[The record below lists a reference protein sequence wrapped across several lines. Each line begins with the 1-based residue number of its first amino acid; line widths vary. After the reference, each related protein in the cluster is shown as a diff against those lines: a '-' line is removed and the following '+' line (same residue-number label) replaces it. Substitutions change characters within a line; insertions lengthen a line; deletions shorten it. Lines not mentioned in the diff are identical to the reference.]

1 MANGW
6 KKKQKNVT
14 TEAKKKKKREKMRGE
29 LEKCYPHGE
38 KDEVKEL
45 YPRFTESLGVTDQ
58 SNHDRVQLK
67 KSMQRVD
74 VKDREERCSDTKPP
88 SSVMMGTLYLAL
100 LWFSNV

>member
-1 MANGW
+1 MEEKAEECDNRS
-6 KKKQKNVT
+6 Q
-14 TEAKKKKKREKMRGE
+14 KKKKKEKMRGE

-45 YPRFTESLGVTDQ
+45 YPRFTESLGVADQ